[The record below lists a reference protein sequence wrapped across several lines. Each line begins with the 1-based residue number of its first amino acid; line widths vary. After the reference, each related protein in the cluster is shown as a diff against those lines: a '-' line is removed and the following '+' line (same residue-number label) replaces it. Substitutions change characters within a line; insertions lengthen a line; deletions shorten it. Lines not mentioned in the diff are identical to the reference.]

1 MQRNP
6 PAGQPA
12 ELDTSHLPP
21 DQVPRQDGPADQR
34 GRGTPS
40 RAHIGPRVV
49 YASINGR
56 RCDHCAG
63 PLPSR
68 RRRFCTDECR
78 RKGQKAERII
88 EDDSYAAG
96 VRRLVRAQGKRAGT
110 DLGMFA
116 LFAGSVDYAR
126 ARLAEAAAQ
135 LIAQGYSYGDIA
147 RELGIT
153 RQAAWKR
160 FGRKPEVD
168 TGPAETESTA

>member
-1 MQRNP
+1 MGPPDSRSGPP
-6 PAGQPA
+6 PARAARDAKAPATALDDVPNLQPGA
-12 ELDTSHLPP
+12 
-21 DQVPRQDGPADQR
+21 
-34 GRGTPS
+34 
-40 RAHIGPRVV
+40 
-49 YASINGR
+49 ASGR
-56 RCDHCAG
+56 RCDQCAG
-63 PLPSR
+63 PLPAR
-68 RRRFCTDECR
+68 RRRFCSDECR
-78 RKGQKAERII
+78 RRGQKAERVI

-96 VRRLVRAQGKRAGT
+96 VRRLVRAQGRRAGA

-135 LIAQGYSYGDIA
+135 LIAQGYSYSDIA

-168 TGPAETESTA
+168 AGPAESGAAG

>member
-1 MQRNP
+1 VGKRI
-6 PAGQPA
+6 
-12 ELDTSHLPP
+12 
-21 DQVPRQDGPADQR
+21 GPATTP
-34 GRGTPS
+34 GRSQDASPPS
-40 RAHIGPRVV
+40 APSTATVAPGGF
-49 YASINGR
+49 SGR
-56 RCDHCAG
+56 ECSWCHG
-63 PLPSR
+63 PLPPR

-88 EDDSYAAG
+88 EDDSYADG
-96 VRRLVRAQGKRAGT
+96 VRRLVRAQGRRAGA

-116 LFAGSVDYAR
+116 LFAESVDYAR

-168 TGPAETESTA
+168 TGPAESGAAG

>member
-1 MQRNP
+1 MP
-6 PAGQPA
+6 PDSRIGPA
-12 ELDTSHLPP
+12 TTPGRSQDASPPSAPSTATVAPGGFSGRECAWCHGELPP
-21 DQVPRQDGPADQR
+21 
-34 GRGTPS
+34 
-40 RAHIGPRVV
+40 
-49 YASINGR
+49 
-56 RCDHCAG
+56 
-63 PLPSR
+63 R

-88 EDDSYAAG
+88 EDDSYADG
-96 VRRLVRAQGKRAGT
+96 VRRLVRAQGRRAGA

-116 LFAGSVDYAR
+116 LFAESVDYAR

-168 TGPAETESTA
+168 AGPAGSGAAG

>member
-1 MQRNP
+1 MP
-6 PAGQPA
+6 WPAA
-12 ELDTSHLPP
+12 
-21 DQVPRQDGPADQR
+21 A
-34 GRGTPS
+34 
-40 RAHIGPRVV
+40 
-49 YASINGR
+49 
-56 RCDHCAG
+56 
-63 PLPSR
+63 R

-88 EDDSYAAG
+88 EDDSYADG
-96 VRRLVRAQGKRAGT
+96 VRRLVRAQGRRAGA

-116 LFAGSVDYAR
+116 LFAESVDYAR

-135 LIAQGYSYGDIA
+135 LIAQGYSCGDIA

-168 TGPAETESTA
+168 TGLAGSGAAG

>member
-1 MQRNP
+1 MGKRI
-6 PAGQPA
+6 
-12 ELDTSHLPP
+12 
-21 DQVPRQDGPADQR
+21 GPAAAP
-34 GRGTPS
+34 GRSQDASPPS
-40 RAHIGPRVV
+40 APSTATVAPGGF
-49 YASINGR
+49 SR
-56 RCDHCAG
+56 RECSWCHG
-63 PLPSR
+63 PLPPR

-88 EDDSYAAG
+88 EDDSYADG
-96 VRRLVRAQGKRAGT
+96 VRRLVRAQGRRAGA

-116 LFAGSVDYAR
+116 LFAESVDYAR

-168 TGPAETESTA
+168 TGPAESGAAG